1 MLHYSAVATV
11 NNSAAHAVTV
21 ALPPPPFRNGCA
33 HDSTITSDDAAML
46 KVVCR
51 KIMADIGLLETHQ
64 ILVIAYWSKRVAL
77 SLKQ

>member
-1 MLHYSAVATV
+1 M
-11 NNSAAHAVTV
+11 TV
-21 ALPPPPFRNGCA
+21 AQPPPLRKGCA
-33 HDSTITSDDAAML
+33 HEDAMTSTITSDDAAML